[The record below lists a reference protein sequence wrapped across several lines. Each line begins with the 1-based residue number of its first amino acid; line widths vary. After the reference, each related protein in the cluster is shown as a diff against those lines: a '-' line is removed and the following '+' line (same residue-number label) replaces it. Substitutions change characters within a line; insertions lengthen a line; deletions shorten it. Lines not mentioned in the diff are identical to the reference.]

1 MAPDMAPGMAL
12 DSDEL
17 AVWNGTVIRTHE
29 LTKRFG
35 DSVAVD
41 QVTMAIPRGSIFGF
55 IGPSGC
61 GKTTTMRLLLGIY
74 AASEGTVEVLGQSP
88 EKFTAGDRQRI
99 GYMPQLFVMYPNL
112 TIWENLN
119 FAASLYGMP
128 LRRHKRLNEVLKLVE
143 LTGHHE
149 KLVRNI
155 SGGMRQRLSL
165 AAALVHN
172 PELIFLDEPTAGID
186 PVLRNKFWEH
196 FEQLKDEG
204 HTLFITTQ
212 YVGEAAYCDYV
223 GVMSQG
229 RLLMVDTPEG
239 LRRSALGGEVIT
251 VKPERLLD
259 QQELRDLR
267 GESFVIDR
275 RVTINPDL
283 SLQIV
288 TEDTGTALPAIFAWM
303 EARGL
308 TVESAGE
315 YNPPFD
321 DAFVILLDRENK
333 RQENERKENERKEQE
348 SVALHD

>member
-1 MAPDMAPGMAL
+1 MTLTHDMAAEP
-12 DSDEL
+12 DRP
-17 AVWNGTVIRTHE
+17 VIRTHQ

-35 DSVAVD
+35 DSLAVD
-41 QVTMAIPRGSIFGF
+41 QVTMAIPQGSIFGF

-74 AASEGTVEVLGQSP
+74 AATEGTVEVLGHAP
-88 EKFTAGDRQRI
+88 EQFTAEERQRI
-99 GYMPQLFVMYPNL
+99 GYMPQIFVMYPNL

-128 LRRHKRLNEVLKLVE
+128 LRRHQRLNDVLKLVE

-165 AAALVHN
+165 AAALVHD

-186 PVLRNKFWEH
+186 PVLRSKFWEH
-196 FEQLKDEG
+196 FGQLKDEG
-204 HTLFITTQ
+204 HTLFVTTQ

-223 GVMSQG
+223 GVMSDG
-229 RLLMVDTPEG
+229 RLLLVDTPDG
-239 LRRSALGGEVIT
+239 LRRRALGGDVIT
-251 VKPERLLD
+251 VKPDRLLD
-259 QQELRDLR
+259 WQELRDLR
-267 GESFVIDR
+267 GEPFVLNR
-275 RVTINPDL
+275 QVTINPDL

-288 TEDTGTALPAIFAWM
+288 VEDTGKALPAVFSWL

-308 TVESAGE
+308 SVESAGE

-321 DAFVILLDRENK
+321 DVFVMLLD
-333 RQENERKENERKEQE
+333 QENGREQQREER
-348 SVALHD
+348 VAAHD